1 MFIRSDLEEE
11 IKNKFGIKKLV
22 YQGTGENASN
32 DCNLLLFETDKDI
45 LAIEF
50 RLRRSYYY
58 IYTVKE
64 LPRQPGRFFRI
75 KTKISTLCAFGRQT
89 YLKTND
95 VVTKFQ
101 GKAFDFTQELVV
113 LALEEKK

>member
-1 MFIRSDLEEE
+1 MFIREDLGEA
-11 IKNKFGIKKLV
+11 IKNKFDIEKLV

-32 DCNLLLFETDKDI
+32 DCNLLLFDTGKDI

-50 RLRRSYYY
+50 RLHRNYYY
-58 IYTVKE
+58 IYNVKE
-64 LPRQPGRFFRI
+64 LPNQTGRFFRI
-75 KTKISTLCAFGRQT
+75 KTEISSLYSFGRQT

-113 LALEEKK
+113 LTLENKK